1 MSGLNDTSPEAE
13 AVLLQLLRQ
22 ARISRKMQMM
32 EQLNQMA
39 RTVVLAE
46 LRRQY
51 PEADEKFLRYKL
63 AERILGTELAQKIL
77 GERIDTK

>member
-22 ARISRKMQMM
+22 APISRKMQMM